1 MRLFLVFVALAI
13 RLAALSIV
21 PLAGAHA
28 AEDWAIAGTVLAPG
42 GLITDGAVS
51 ISKQMITAVGPSAS
65 LPAAASAIKVP
76 GVILPGFIDLHNHL
90 TWNVLPRWVPARRFN
105 NRYEW
110 QDTAEYDR
118 ALVAPHNIVMAA
130 AACETEIYAEIKA
143 LAGGATSVLGGLLRD
158 PQHPENDNAK
168 CVVGLVRNLD
178 TDSGLPFKPPVE
190 TECPTDPGIDRTLL
204 NVVENAI
211 FPMELMH
218 GRMDFLLCELG
229 TGTLRGMVVH
239 LSEGAATDSAAHR
252 EYNMLSKEVLL
263 QKDGKTPI
271 EREGLLLIHG
281 TALRDQ
287 DFVGM
292 KKSKLGLIWS
302 PRSNDELYGSTANI
316 AAARQAGV
324 DIAIAPDWSPSG
336 SAGMLQEMGYAAR
349 RYGGTVNSDQ
359 LVAMATSMPAKM
371 ARISDYVG
379 ALAPNRLADF
389 VVINVK
395 VDPTK
400 SNPLDPV
407 VKATAADVA
416 LVVVGGQPLY
426 GDKALLTQVLP
437 VGTKTDEFTVCGAQK
452 AIYLGQSE
460 AGVRGWSFDDIKMR
474 LNAALAK
481 GSSSLPEIE
490 CD

>member
-1 MRLFLVFVALAI
+1 MRDFSGAI
-13 RLAALSIV
+13 ARAAAFIVLSV
-21 PLAGAHA
+21 SPLATARA
-28 AEDWAIAGTVLAPG
+28 VDDWTIAGTVLAPG
-42 GLITDGAVS
+42 GLIADGAISV
-51 ISKQMITAVGPSAS
+51 SKQMITAVGSSAS
-65 LPAAASAIKVP
+65 IPAAPLAIKVP

-90 TWNVLPRWVPARRFN
+90 TWNVLPRWVPTRKFS

-118 ALVAPHNIVMAA
+118 ALVAPHNIVLAA
-130 AACETEIYAEIKA
+130 AACEAEIYAEIKA
-143 LAGGATSVLGGLLRD
+143 IAGGATSVLGGLLRD
-158 PQHPENDNAK
+158 AKYPDNAK
-168 CVVGLVRNLD
+168 CVAGLARNLD
-178 TDSGLPFKPPVE
+178 TDSGLPFAPP
-190 TECPTDPGIDRTLL
+190 TGQACPTDPAIDRTLL
-204 NVVENAI
+204 DVVENEI

-239 LSEGAATDSAAHR
+239 LSEGAPTDLAAHR

-271 EREGLLLIHG
+271 EREGLILIHG

-287 DFVGM
+287 DFIGM
-292 KKSKLGLIWS
+292 KSSKVGLIWS

-316 AAARQAGV
+316 ASAHQAGV

-349 RYGGTVNSDQ
+349 RYGNFNSGE

-379 ALAPNRLADF
+379 TLAPNKFADF
-389 VVINVK
+389 VVINVA

-407 VKATAADVA
+407 VRATPADVA

-426 GDKALLTQVLP
+426 GDPALLTQLLP
-437 VGTKTDEFTVCGAQK
+437 TGTKTDQMTVCGVQK

-460 AGVRGWSFDDIKMR
+460 AGVRGWGLADIKNA
-474 LNAALAK
+474 LNAALAN
-481 GSSSLPEIE
+481 GSSSLPDIE
-490 CD
+490 CK

>member
-1 MRLFLVFVALAI
+1 MKLFAEICRCAFTLAG
-13 RLAALSIV
+13 LSIFPV
-21 PLAGAHA
+21 ANAHA
-28 AEDWAIAGTVLAPG
+28 ADDWTISGTVLAPG
-42 GLITDGAVS
+42 GIIADGAVS
-51 ISKQMITAVGPSAS
+51 ISGQMITAVGPSAS
-65 LPAAASAIKVP
+65 ISGAATVKVP

-90 TWNVLPRWVPARRFN
+90 TWNVLPRWVPARKFN

-118 ALVAPHNIVMAA
+118 VLVAPHNVVMAS
-130 AACETEIYAEIKA
+130 AACEAEIYAEIKA
-143 LAGGATSVLGGLLRD
+143 LAGGATSVIGGLLRD
-158 PQHPENDNAK
+158 PQHPDNDNAK
-168 CVVGLVRNLD
+168 CVVGLARNLD
-178 TDSGLPFKPPVE
+178 TDSGLPFKAPPD
-190 TECPTDPGIDRTLL
+190 TECPTDAGTDRTLL

-229 TGTLRGMVVH
+229 TGTLRSMVVH

-263 QKDGKTPI
+263 QKDGKTAI

-281 TALRDQ
+281 TALRDP
-287 DFVGM
+287 DFAGM
-292 KKSKLGLIWS
+292 KRSKLGLIWS

-324 DIAIAPDWSPSG
+324 EIAIAPDWSPSG
-336 SAGMLQEMGYAAR
+336 SAGMLQEIGYAAR
-349 RYGGTVNSDQ
+349 RYGAVNSAE
-359 LVAMATSMPAKM
+359 LVAMATSTPAKM

-379 ALAPNRLADF
+379 ALAPHRFADF
-389 VVINVK
+389 VVVNVK

-400 SNPLDPV
+400 PNPLDPV
-407 VKATAADVA
+407 AKATAADVA

-426 GDKALLTQVLP
+426 GDKALLAQVLP
-437 VGTKTDEFTVCGAQK
+437 AGTKTDEFTVCGAQK
-452 AIYLGQSE
+452 AVYLGQSE
-460 AGVRGWSFDDIKMR
+460 AGARGWSFDDIRKR